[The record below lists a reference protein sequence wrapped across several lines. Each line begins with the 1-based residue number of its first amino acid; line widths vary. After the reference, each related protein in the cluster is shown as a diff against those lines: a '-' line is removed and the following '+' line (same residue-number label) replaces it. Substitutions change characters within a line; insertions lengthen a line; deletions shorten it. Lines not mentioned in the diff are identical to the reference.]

1 MRNMVMKVFILGL
14 MFFIGKST
22 VLAQDV
28 DIKCEISGL
37 DLNMSGKPGYGIE
50 FGSFSL
56 FADVEK
62 SKEEKGAVE
71 IFKYYKLPRTNVI
84 LSVVA
89 GYVPNDDEFGTHLVL
104 SMFLGKKKILLY
116 PDFDN
121 EKIAKDAINFAFA
134 FYPIRAF
141 DKGVKGL
148 LSTAFLGKRKPVF
161 IMMKCKKEDS

>member
-1 MRNMVMKVFILGL
+1 MRNTIIKMVLLSLVLFVGKVPAF
-14 MFFIGKST
+14 
-22 VLAQDV
+22 AQET
-28 DIKCEISGL
+28 DIKCEVSGL
-37 DLNMSGKPGYGIE
+37 DLNLSGKPDYLID

-56 FADVEK
+56 LADGK
-62 SKEEKGAVE
+62 KDEEGMVE
-71 IFKYYKLPRTNVI
+71 ITKYYKLPQTKLI
-84 LSVVA
+84 LSVAA
-89 GYVPNDDEFGTHLVL
+89 GYVPNDDEFGTHLAL
-104 SMFLGKKKILLY
+104 AMFLGKKKILPS

-121 EKIAKDAINFAFA
+121 EKIAKDAITVAFA